1 MSTYP
6 NKRRDH
12 AMRAAHHRLRA
23 AMIDAL
29 LNDPERLIPTPSY
42 SIKAYPAMACAVDT
56 YYTENR
62 ALLRETLLIVAQVAR
77 GDIDYEGRLALYLR
91 ANALIAAQ
99 AQCHA
104 ADHRDALVESERDG
118 RNDEERAEDARDN
131 AIDWREEQRREN
143 QRMGVA

>member
-1 MSTYP
+1 MTMP

-12 AMRAAHHRLRA
+12 AMRAAHNRLRT

-42 SIKAYPAMACAVDT
+42 SIKAYTAMACAVDT
-56 YYTENR
+56 YTANS

-104 ADHRDALVESERDG
+104 ADHRDALVEADNRS
-118 RNDEERAEDARDN
+118 DEERVEDARDN
-131 AIDWREEQRREN
+131 AIDWLDEQRRED
-143 QRMGVA
+143 RVAGVA

>member
-1 MSTYP
+1 MTYP
-6 NKRRDH
+6 HKRRDP
-12 AMRAAHHRLRA
+12 AMRAAHKRLRT
-23 AMIDAL
+23 AMVDAL
-29 LNDPERLIPTPSY
+29 LHDPERLIPTPSY
-42 SIKAYPAMACAVDT
+42 SIKAYPAMACAADT
-56 YYTENR
+56 YTANS

-104 ADHRDALVESERDG
+104 TDHRDALVEAERDN
-118 RNDEERAEDARDN
+118 RCDEERAEDARDN
-131 AIDWREEQRREN
+131 AIDWREKQRREN

>member
-1 MSTYP
+1 MTYP

-12 AMRAAHHRLRA
+12 AMRDAHHSLRA

-29 LNDPERLIPTPSY
+29 HNDPERLIPTPDY
-42 SIKAYPAMACAVDT
+42 SIKTYSAAACAVDT
-56 YYTENR
+56 YGADRE
-62 ALLRETLLIVAQVAR
+62 LLLETLRIVADVAR

-91 ANALIAAQ
+91 ANALIAKQ
-99 AQCHA
+99 GRQHA
-104 ADHRDALVESERDG
+104 EDHRDALVDRDT
-118 RNDEERAEDARDN
+118 RSDEERAEDARDN